1 MPSATIP
8 SAARP
13 PDTRAL
19 AARTVARVFGGQSLN
34 QALPPAL
41 ERVDA
46 KDRGL
51 LQQLCYGTLRHAP
64 RLLALLQQLLDKPLR
79 NKDADVQALLL
90 IGLYQLDYMRV
101 PAHAAVA
108 ATVEATR
115 RLKKNWA
122 SGMANAILRRYQREG
137 EALAAALD
145 TAAALSHPRWLY
157 DAMARQWPSHLDAII
172 AANND
177 APPMTLR
184 VNAAK
189 VSREEYLAVLQEQGI
204 EGAACRYSPVGIT
217 LAQPRDVRELPG
229 FAEGLV
235 SVQDEAAQFAAPLL
249 AAAPGDRVLD
259 ACAAPGGKACH
270 ILEAQPELSELVAM
284 DVEEARLARVRENL
298 ARLQLDATVVCGDGG
313 EPPATLAGGGFDRI
327 LVDAPC
333 SASGVIRRHPDVK
346 SLRRPADL
354 ASFAAQQ
361 LRILQGLW
369 PLLRAGGVL
378 LYATCSIF
386 EEENDAVVRR
396 FAEQQA
402 DARVQA
408 LDADWGEATRS
419 GRQVLPASDGPDGL
433 YFALLAKTG

>member
-1 MPSATIP
+1 MPSAP
-8 SAARP
+8 AQ
-13 PDTRAL
+13 PDPRAL
-19 AARTVARVFGGQSLN
+19 AALTLAKVFGGQSLN

-51 LQQLCYGTLRHAP
+51 LQQLCYGALRHAP
-64 RLLALLQQLLDKPLR
+64 RLLALLRQLLDKPLR
-79 NKDADVQALLL
+79 RKDADVQALLL

-101 PAHAAVA
+101 PPHAAVA

-115 RLKKNWA
+115 RLKKHWA
-122 SGMANAILRRYQREG
+122 SGMANAVLRRYQREG

-145 TAAALSHPRWLY
+145 TAAALSHPVWLY
-157 DAMARQWPSHLDAII
+157 DRIGQQWPGHRDTII

-177 APPMTLR
+177 EPPMTLR

-189 VSREEYLAVLQEQGI
+189 TDRDQYLARLREQGLHG
-204 EGAACRYSPVGIT
+204 EACRHSTVGIT
-217 LAQPRDVRELPG
+217 LAQPCDVRELPG
-229 FAEGLV
+229 FTEGLA
-235 SVQDEAAQFAAPLL
+235 SVQDEAAQLAAPLL

-270 ILEAQPELSELVAM
+270 VLEQQPGLSELVAM
-284 DVEEARLARVRENL
+284 DVEETRLARVRDNL
-298 ARLQLDATVVCGDGG
+298 ARLQLDATVVCGDASAP
-313 EPPATLAGGGFDRI
+313 PPAVTGKPFDRI

-346 SLRRPADL
+346 TLRRPEDL
-354 ASFAAQQ
+354 ESLAEQQ

-369 PLLRAGGVL
+369 PLLRPGGVL

-386 EEENDAVVRR
+386 NEENDDVVQR
-396 FAEQQA
+396 FVAQQA
-402 DARVQA
+402 DAREQPVA
-408 LDADWGEATRS
+408 VDWGETTRH
-419 GRQVLPASDGPDGL
+419 GKQVLPAGNGPDGL
-433 YFALLAKTG
+433 YFALLAKAS